1 MQIAIVDDR
10 AEDRAELSACLENY
24 MKKHQLDYTLTEFE
38 DGENFLKAAAQ
49 VNFQLVFMDI
59 YMENMDGIETAR
71 RLRQK
76 NRLCKIVFL
85 TITEDY
91 ARMGYSLSASY
102 YLLKPLSLHQA
113 DFEEAMELCQ
123 LKPPYEVMTLSVMA
137 DRQKLELP
145 TEKILYIDYQNRMTR
160 IHTAE
165 RVIPVSGG
173 FQEVTAAL
181 QKDKRFLP
189 CYRGILINMDYIS
202 QVDSQTFRLI
212 NGEELPIALRN
223 GKQLRETYRQYVFS
237 GMGGYRMR
245 MKQMHRRILEGCLA
259 CLLCFTGSI
268 PAFAAETATPA
279 NADER
284 RENPPGL
291 ESEASETRKSGTPE
305 TPEEVSLVLVTEIQ
319 NEDELLSLPD
329 FTLPLRTTP
338 SDDDLEEIYQL
349 ALRYQTVC
357 ATVTA
362 GEEIRQETFS
372 VAWDFSAIDQTTPG
386 EYTAAGRIELPKGY
400 AFGEAVLQELQIS
413 VRVEEM
419 PPAVITSIE
428 QWYPYTD
435 AFAIQQGSET
445 ETLEN
450 LFAFSPYYLECYAEN
465 GTSYTAVVEWDFS
478 GIDLNTVGLYHAAGR
493 LTAPENTIF
502 ADRVDFPEISIP
514 VSVQAPG
521 SPDINCFLVRR
532 GGLYFPWVTPPG
544 NLDKVSIWLSKN
556 NGSWNRLESGV
567 YVGQEMLS
575 IATRL
580 LMPGSSYRLQ
590 VDYDGGQ
597 TGILSF
603 TYADEIVLEGYHEG
617 DRDGGDAGGN
627 PPDTIIQPPPE
638 DTNNQDDGFADRP
651 STKPPKPPATN
662 GGGTDSDDSE
672 KAPPVSEENDP
683 ADHEP
688 SHKSS
693 EPSWEGKDDS
703 IDIDK
708 DDFPSEQSNGD
719 TEEDADSKNPDFSEF
734 FDETTDRISGTR
746 FLMMLQTWEQ
756 RAVFSKQGITISI
769 PKDALPEGI
778 QNEDQIEV
786 IIQKDTDGGFSFSF
800 SINGTA
806 LSSLPDV
813 SVMLPCPNDPATGTW
828 FLCDESG
835 VEIPMTGYDD
845 AAKAVSF
852 QISHTGAYTIIGKED
867 AVSLAQAADT
877 EHSRSPIL
885 LLIPACLLLLS
896 AGVFFL
902 RRRRK

>member
-1 MQIAIVDDR
+1 
-10 AEDRAELSACLENY
+10 
-24 MKKHQLDYTLTEFE
+24 
-38 DGENFLKAAAQ
+38 
-49 VNFQLVFMDI
+49 
-59 YMENMDGIETAR
+59 
-71 RLRQK
+71 
-76 NRLCKIVFL
+76 
-85 TITEDY
+85 
-91 ARMGYSLSASY
+91 
-102 YLLKPLSLHQA
+102 
-113 DFEEAMELCQ
+113 
-123 LKPPYEVMTLSVMA
+123 
-137 DRQKLELP
+137 
-145 TEKILYIDYQNRMTR
+145 
-160 IHTAE
+160 
-165 RVIPVSGG
+165 
-173 FQEVTAAL
+173 
-181 QKDKRFLP
+181 
-189 CYRGILINMDYIS
+189 
-202 QVDSQTFRLI
+202 
-212 NGEELPIALRN
+212 
-223 GKQLRETYRQYVFS
+223 
-237 GMGGYRMR
+237 
-245 MKQMHRRILEGCLA
+245 MKQIHRRILGGCLA
-259 CLLCFTGSI
+259 CLLCFIGSI

-291 ESEASETRKSGTPE
+291 ESEASETLEIETPE
-305 TPEEVSLVLVTEIQ
+305 APEASEEVSLVLVTEIQ
-319 NEDELLSLPD
+319 KEDELLSLPD
-329 FTLPLRTTP
+329 FTLPLRATP
-338 SDDDLEEIYQL
+338 SDNDLEEIYQL
-349 ALRYQTVC
+349 ALQYQTVC

-386 EYTAAGRIELPKGY
+386 EYAAAGRIELPEGY

-435 AFAIQQGSET
+435 AFAVQQGSET

-493 LTAPENTIF
+493 LTAPENTAF
-502 ADRVDFPEISIP
+502 AEGIAFPEISIP

-521 SPDINCFLVRR
+521 SPDINCFLAAR
-532 GGLYFPWVTPPG
+532 GNLHFPWVTPPG
-544 NLDKVSIWLSKN
+544 ELDKISAWLSEN
-556 NGSWNRLESGV
+556 NGSWNQLENGV

-580 LMPGSSYRLQ
+580 LTPGSSYRLQ

-603 TYADEIVLEGYHEG
+603 TYADEIVLEGYHDG
-617 DRDGGDAGGN
+617 DRDGGDAVGN

-638 DTNNQDDGFADRP
+638 DTALQL
-651 STKPPKPPATN
+651 PPEVQTIVGASELTDPALKL
-662 GGGTDSDDSE
+662 SE
-672 KAPPVSEENDP
+672 NRNDP
-683 ADHEP
+683 VQSAITVP
-688 SHKSS
+688 Q
-693 EPSWEGKDDS
+693 EG
-703 IDIDK
+703 
-708 DDFPSEQSNGD
+708 
-719 TEEDADSKNPDFSEF
+719 ADSKNSAFSEF

-746 FLMMLQTWEQ
+746 FLMMLQTGEQ

-806 LSSLPDV
+806 LNSLPDV
-813 SVMLPCPNDPATGTW
+813 SVMLPYPNDPAAGTL
-828 FLCDESG
+828 FLCDESS
-835 VEIPMTGYDD
+835 VEVPMTGYDD
-845 AAKAVSF
+845 TAKAASF
-852 QISHTGAYTIIGKED
+852 QISHTGTYTIVGKED
-867 AVSLAQAADT
+867 TASLAQAADT
-877 EHSRSPIL
+877 EHSWSPIFF
-885 LLIPACLLLLS
+885 LIPACLLFLS

>member
-1 MQIAIVDDR
+1 
-10 AEDRAELSACLENY
+10 
-24 MKKHQLDYTLTEFE
+24 
-38 DGENFLKAAAQ
+38 
-49 VNFQLVFMDI
+49 
-59 YMENMDGIETAR
+59 
-71 RLRQK
+71 
-76 NRLCKIVFL
+76 
-85 TITEDY
+85 
-91 ARMGYSLSASY
+91 
-102 YLLKPLSLHQA
+102 
-113 DFEEAMELCQ
+113 
-123 LKPPYEVMTLSVMA
+123 
-137 DRQKLELP
+137 
-145 TEKILYIDYQNRMTR
+145 
-160 IHTAE
+160 
-165 RVIPVSGG
+165 
-173 FQEVTAAL
+173 
-181 QKDKRFLP
+181 
-189 CYRGILINMDYIS
+189 
-202 QVDSQTFRLI
+202 
-212 NGEELPIALRN
+212 
-223 GKQLRETYRQYVFS
+223 
-237 GMGGYRMR
+237 MR
-245 MKQMHRRILEGCLA
+245 MKQIHRRILGGCLA
-259 CLLCFTGSI
+259 CLLCFTSSI
-268 PAFAAETATPA
+268 PTFAAETATPA

-291 ESEASETRKSGTPE
+291 ESKAPE
-305 TPEEVSLVLVTEIQ
+305 TPEASEEVSLVLVTEIQ

-349 ALRYQTVC
+349 ALQYQTVC
-357 ATVTA
+357 ATVTV
-362 GEEIRQETFS
+362 GEEIRQETFP
-372 VAWDFSAIDQTTPG
+372 VVWDFSSIDQATPG
-386 EYTAAGRIELPKGY
+386 EYTAAGRIELPDGY

-435 AFAIQQGSET
+435 AFAVQQGSET

-493 LTAPENTIF
+493 LTAPENTAF
-502 ADRVDFPEISIP
+502 AEGIAFPEISIP

-521 SPDINCFLVRR
+521 SPDINCFLSAR
-532 GGLYFPWVTPPG
+532 GNLHFPWVTPPG
-544 NLDKVSIWLSKN
+544 GLDEISVWLSEN

-603 TYADEIVLEGYHEG
+603 TYADEIVLEGYHDG

-638 DTNNQDDGFADRP
+638 DTDDQDDGFADRP
-651 STKPPKPPATN
+651 STKPPKPPVTN
-662 GGGTDSDDSE
+662 DGGMDS
-672 KAPPVSEENDP
+672 
-683 ADHEP
+683 
-688 SHKSS
+688 
-693 EPSWEGKDDS
+693 DDS

-708 DDFPSEQSNGD
+708 DDFPSEQANGD
-719 TEEDADSKNPDFSEF
+719 AKEDTALQQPTEVQTIAGASELTVPDPAWKLSENRKEPVQSAMTVPQEVADSQNSAFSEF

-746 FLMMLQTWEQ
+746 FLMMLQTEAQ

-778 QNEDQIEV
+778 QNEAQIEV

-813 SVMLPCPNDPATGTW
+813 SVMLPYPNDPAAGTL

-835 VEIPMTGYDD
+835 VEVPMTGYDD
-845 AAKAVSF
+845 TAKAASF
-852 QISHTGAYTIIGKED
+852 QISHTGTYTIVGKED
-867 AVSLAQAADT
+867 TASLAHAADT
-877 EHSRSPIL
+877 EHSWLPIFFF
-885 LLIPACLLLLS
+885 IPVCLVLLS
-896 AGVFFL
+896 AGEFFL

>member
-1 MQIAIVDDR
+1 
-10 AEDRAELSACLENY
+10 
-24 MKKHQLDYTLTEFE
+24 
-38 DGENFLKAAAQ
+38 
-49 VNFQLVFMDI
+49 
-59 YMENMDGIETAR
+59 
-71 RLRQK
+71 
-76 NRLCKIVFL
+76 
-85 TITEDY
+85 
-91 ARMGYSLSASY
+91 
-102 YLLKPLSLHQA
+102 
-113 DFEEAMELCQ
+113 
-123 LKPPYEVMTLSVMA
+123 
-137 DRQKLELP
+137 
-145 TEKILYIDYQNRMTR
+145 
-160 IHTAE
+160 
-165 RVIPVSGG
+165 
-173 FQEVTAAL
+173 
-181 QKDKRFLP
+181 
-189 CYRGILINMDYIS
+189 
-202 QVDSQTFRLI
+202 
-212 NGEELPIALRN
+212 
-223 GKQLRETYRQYVFS
+223 
-237 GMGGYRMR
+237 MR
-245 MKQMHRRILEGCLA
+245 MKEIHRRILGGCLA

-279 NADER
+279 NADEIT
-284 RENPPGL
+284 EILPDL
-291 ESEASETRKSGTPE
+291 ESEAPGTLDNGTPE
-305 TPEEVSLVLVTEIQ
+305 TPEAPEEVSLILVTEIQ
-319 NEDELLSLPD
+319 NEGELLSLPD

-349 ALRYQTVC
+349 ALQYQTVC

-386 EYTAAGRIELPKGY
+386 EYTAAGRIELPEGY
-400 AFGEAVLQELQIS
+400 AFGEAVLRELQIS

-435 AFAIQQGSET
+435 AFAVQQGSGT
-445 ETLEN
+445 EALEA
-450 LFAFSPYYLECYAEN
+450 LFAASPYYLECYAEN

-478 GIDLNTVGLYHAAGR
+478 GIDLNTVGLYHATGR

-532 GGLYFPWVTPPG
+532 GSLYFPWVAPSG
-544 NLDKVSIWLSKN
+544 ELDEISVWLSEN

-580 LMPGSSYRLQ
+580 LTPGSSYRLQ

-617 DRDGGDAGGN
+617 DRDGGDAGEN

-638 DTNNQDDGFADRP
+638 DTDDQDDGFTDRP
-651 STKPPKPPATN
+651 STKPPKPPVTN
-662 GGGTDSDDSE
+662 DGGMDSDDSE
-672 KAPPVSEENDP
+672 DALEPDAGSDEPTIPEIETPVVSDQPEENTALQQP
-683 ADHEP
+683 PE
-688 SHKSS
+688 S
-693 EPSWEGKDDS
+693 
-703 IDIDK
+703 
-708 DDFPSEQSNGD
+708 
-719 TEEDADSKNPDFSEF
+719 ADSKKPVFSEF

-746 FLMMLQTWEQ
+746 FLMMLQTGEQ

-806 LSSLPDV
+806 LNSLPDV
-813 SVMLPCPNDPATGTW
+813 SVMLPYPNDPAADTL
-828 FLCDESG
+828 FLGDESG

-845 AAKAVSF
+845 AAKAASF
-852 QISHTGAYTIIGKED
+852 QISHTGTYTLAVKED
-867 AVSLAQAADT
+867 AVSLAHAADT

-896 AGVFFL
+896 AGEFFL

>member
-1 MQIAIVDDR
+1 
-10 AEDRAELSACLENY
+10 
-24 MKKHQLDYTLTEFE
+24 
-38 DGENFLKAAAQ
+38 
-49 VNFQLVFMDI
+49 
-59 YMENMDGIETAR
+59 
-71 RLRQK
+71 
-76 NRLCKIVFL
+76 
-85 TITEDY
+85 
-91 ARMGYSLSASY
+91 
-102 YLLKPLSLHQA
+102 
-113 DFEEAMELCQ
+113 
-123 LKPPYEVMTLSVMA
+123 
-137 DRQKLELP
+137 
-145 TEKILYIDYQNRMTR
+145 
-160 IHTAE
+160 
-165 RVIPVSGG
+165 
-173 FQEVTAAL
+173 
-181 QKDKRFLP
+181 
-189 CYRGILINMDYIS
+189 
-202 QVDSQTFRLI
+202 
-212 NGEELPIALRN
+212 
-223 GKQLRETYRQYVFS
+223 
-237 GMGGYRMR
+237 MR
-245 MKQMHRRILEGCLA
+245 MKQMHRRILGGCLA

-268 PAFAAETATPA
+268 PAFAAGTATTA

-291 ESEASETRKSGTPE
+291 ESEASETLESGTPE
-305 TPEEVSLVLVTEIQ
+305 TPEASKEVSLVLVTEIQ
-319 NEDELLSLPD
+319 KEDELLSLPD
-329 FTLPLRTTP
+329 FTLPLRATP
-338 SDDDLEEIYQL
+338 SDDDL
-349 ALRYQTVC
+349 
-357 ATVTA
+357 
-362 GEEIRQETFS
+362 
-372 VAWDFSAIDQTTPG
+372 
-386 EYTAAGRIELPKGY
+386 
-400 AFGEAVLQELQIS
+400 
-413 VRVEEM
+413 EEM

-435 AFAIQQGSET
+435 AFAVQQGSGT
-445 ETLEN
+445 EALEN

-478 GIDLNTVGLYHAAGR
+478 GIDLNTVGLYHAIGK
-493 LTAPENTIF
+493 LTAPANTAF
-502 ADRVDFPEISIP
+502 AEGIAFPEISIP

-521 SPDINCFLVRR
+521 RPDINCFLAAR
-532 GGLYFPWVTPPG
+532 GNLHFPWVTPPG
-544 NLDKVSIWLSKN
+544 ELDEISVWLSEN

-580 LMPGSSYRLQ
+580 LAPGSSYRLQ

-638 DTNNQDDGFADRP
+638 DTDDQDDGFADRP

-662 GGGTDSDDSE
+662 GGRVDSNDSE
-672 KAPPVSEENDP
+672 KTPPVSEENDP

-693 EPSWEGKDDS
+693 EPSLEGKDDS

-708 DDFPSEQSNGD
+708 DDFPSEQANGD
-719 TEEDADSKNPDFSEF
+719 TEEDTALQQPPEVQTIVGALELAVPDPAWKLSENRKDSVQSAMTVPQEVADSQNSAFSEF

-746 FLMMLQTWEQ
+746 FLMMLQTGEQ

-786 IIQKDTDGGFSFSF
+786 IIQKDTDGGFSFLF
-800 SINGTA
+800 SINGTV
-806 LSSLPDV
+806 LNSLPDV
-813 SVMLPCPNDPATGTW
+813 SVMLPCPNDPAAGTW

-852 QISHTGAYTIIGKED
+852 QISHTGAYTIVGKED
-867 AVSLAQAADT
+867 TASLAQAADT
-877 EHSRSPIL
+877 EHNWSPIFF
-885 LLIPACLLLLS
+885 LIPACLLLLS

>member
-1 MQIAIVDDR
+1 
-10 AEDRAELSACLENY
+10 
-24 MKKHQLDYTLTEFE
+24 
-38 DGENFLKAAAQ
+38 
-49 VNFQLVFMDI
+49 
-59 YMENMDGIETAR
+59 
-71 RLRQK
+71 
-76 NRLCKIVFL
+76 
-85 TITEDY
+85 
-91 ARMGYSLSASY
+91 
-102 YLLKPLSLHQA
+102 
-113 DFEEAMELCQ
+113 
-123 LKPPYEVMTLSVMA
+123 
-137 DRQKLELP
+137 
-145 TEKILYIDYQNRMTR
+145 
-160 IHTAE
+160 
-165 RVIPVSGG
+165 
-173 FQEVTAAL
+173 
-181 QKDKRFLP
+181 
-189 CYRGILINMDYIS
+189 
-202 QVDSQTFRLI
+202 
-212 NGEELPIALRN
+212 
-223 GKQLRETYRQYVFS
+223 
-237 GMGGYRMR
+237 MR

-268 PAFAAETATPA
+268 PAFADGTATPA

-284 RENPPGL
+284 RENPPDL
-291 ESEASETRKSGTPE
+291 ESEAPGTLESKTPE
-305 TPEEVSLVLVTEIQ
+305 ASEEVSLVLVTEIQ

-386 EYTAAGRIELPKGY
+386 EYTAAGRIELPEGY

-413 VRVEEM
+413 VRVKEM

-435 AFAIQQGSET
+435 AFAVQEGSET

-521 SPDINCFLVRR
+521 RPDINCFLSAR
-532 GGLYFPWVTPPG
+532 GNLHFPWVTPPG
-544 NLDKVSIWLSKN
+544 GLDEISVWLSEN

-638 DTNNQDDGFADRP
+638 DTDDQDDGFADRP

-662 GGGTDSDDSE
+662 GGRVDSNDSE
-672 KAPPVSEENDP
+672 KTPPVSEENDP

-693 EPSWEGKDDS
+693 EPSLEGKDDS

-708 DDFPSEQSNGD
+708 DDFPSEQANGD
-719 TEEDADSKNPDFSEF
+719 TAEDADSKSPDFSEF
-734 FDETTDRISGTR
+734 SDETTDRISGTR
-746 FLMMLQTWEQ
+746 FLMMLQTGEQ

-786 IIQKDTDGGFSFSF
+786 IIQTDTDGGFSFSF

-813 SVMLPCPNDPATGTW
+813 SVMLPCPNDPAAGTL

-852 QISHTGAYTIIGKED
+852 QISHTGAYTIVGKED
-867 AVSLAQAADT
+867 AVFLAQAADT

>member
-1 MQIAIVDDR
+1 
-10 AEDRAELSACLENY
+10 
-24 MKKHQLDYTLTEFE
+24 
-38 DGENFLKAAAQ
+38 
-49 VNFQLVFMDI
+49 
-59 YMENMDGIETAR
+59 
-71 RLRQK
+71 
-76 NRLCKIVFL
+76 
-85 TITEDY
+85 
-91 ARMGYSLSASY
+91 
-102 YLLKPLSLHQA
+102 
-113 DFEEAMELCQ
+113 
-123 LKPPYEVMTLSVMA
+123 
-137 DRQKLELP
+137 
-145 TEKILYIDYQNRMTR
+145 
-160 IHTAE
+160 
-165 RVIPVSGG
+165 
-173 FQEVTAAL
+173 
-181 QKDKRFLP
+181 
-189 CYRGILINMDYIS
+189 
-202 QVDSQTFRLI
+202 
-212 NGEELPIALRN
+212 
-223 GKQLRETYRQYVFS
+223 
-237 GMGGYRMR
+237 MR
-245 MKQMHRRILEGCLA
+245 MKQIHRRILGGCLA
-259 CLLCFTGSI
+259 CFLCFTGSI

-279 NADER
+279 NADEIT
-284 RENPPGL
+284 EILPDL
-291 ESEASETRKSGTPE
+291 ESEASETLDNGTPGTPE
-305 TPEEVSLVLVTEIQ
+305 APEEVSLILVTKIQ
-319 NEDELLSLPD
+319 NEGELLSLPD

-338 SDDDLEEIYQL
+338 SDDDLEEVYQL
-349 ALRYQTVC
+349 ALQYQTVC

-386 EYTAAGRIELPKGY
+386 EYTAAGRIELPEGY
-400 AFGEAVLQELQIS
+400 AFGEAVLRELQIS

-435 AFAIQQGSET
+435 AFAVQQGSGT
-445 ETLEN
+445 EALEA
-450 LFAFSPYYLECYAEN
+450 LFAASPYYLECYAEN

-478 GIDLNTVGLYHAAGR
+478 GIDLNTVGLYHATGR

-532 GGLYFPWVTPPG
+532 GSLYFPWVAPSG
-544 NLDKVSIWLSKN
+544 ELDEISVWLSEN

-580 LMPGSSYRLQ
+580 LTPGSSYRLQ

-617 DRDGGDAGGN
+617 DRDGGDAGEN

-638 DTNNQDDGFADRP
+638 DTDDQDDSFADRP
-651 STKPPKPPATN
+651 STKPPKPPVTN
-662 GGGTDSDDSE
+662 DGGMDSDDSE
-672 KAPPVSEENDP
+672 KAPSVSGENDP
-683 ADHEP
+683 TD
-688 SHKSS
+688 HKSS
-693 EPSWEGKDDS
+693 EPSWDRKDDS
-703 IDIDK
+703 INK
-708 DDFPSEQSNGD
+708 EEFPSQQAND
-719 TEEDADSKNPDFSEF
+719 DAEDALEPDAGSDEPAIPEIETPVVSDQPEENTALQQPPESADFKKPVFSEF

-746 FLMMLQTWEQ
+746 FLMMLQTGEQ

-806 LSSLPDV
+806 LNSLPDV
-813 SVMLPCPNDPATGTW
+813 SVMLPYPNDPAADTL
-828 FLCDESG
+828 FLGDESG

-845 AAKAVSF
+845 AAKAASF
-852 QISHTGAYTIIGKED
+852 QISHTGTYTLAVKED
-867 AVSLAQAADT
+867 AVSLAHAADT

-896 AGVFFL
+896 AGEFFL

>member
-1 MQIAIVDDR
+1 
-10 AEDRAELSACLENY
+10 
-24 MKKHQLDYTLTEFE
+24 
-38 DGENFLKAAAQ
+38 
-49 VNFQLVFMDI
+49 
-59 YMENMDGIETAR
+59 
-71 RLRQK
+71 
-76 NRLCKIVFL
+76 
-85 TITEDY
+85 
-91 ARMGYSLSASY
+91 
-102 YLLKPLSLHQA
+102 
-113 DFEEAMELCQ
+113 
-123 LKPPYEVMTLSVMA
+123 
-137 DRQKLELP
+137 
-145 TEKILYIDYQNRMTR
+145 
-160 IHTAE
+160 
-165 RVIPVSGG
+165 
-173 FQEVTAAL
+173 
-181 QKDKRFLP
+181 
-189 CYRGILINMDYIS
+189 
-202 QVDSQTFRLI
+202 
-212 NGEELPIALRN
+212 
-223 GKQLRETYRQYVFS
+223 
-237 GMGGYRMR
+237 MR
-245 MKQMHRRILEGCLA
+245 MKQIHRRILGGCLA
-259 CLLCFTGSI
+259 CFLCFTGSI

-284 RENPPGL
+284 TEILPDL
-291 ESEASETRKSGTPE
+291 ESEASETLDSGTPETPE

-349 ALRYQTVC
+349 ALQYQTVC

-362 GEEIRQETFS
+362 GEEIRQETFPVS
-372 VAWDFSAIDQTTPG
+372 WDFSAIDQTTPG
-386 EYTAAGRIELPKGY
+386 EYTAAGRIELPEGY

-413 VRVEEM
+413 VRVKEM

-428 QWYPYTD
+428 KWYPYTD
-435 AFAIQQGSET
+435 AFAVQQGSET
-445 ETLEN
+445 EALEA
-450 LFAFSPYYLECYAEN
+450 LFAASPYYLECYAEN

-493 LTAPENTIF
+493 LTAPENTVF
-502 ADRVDFPEISIP
+502 ADRVDFPEITIP
-514 VSVQAPG
+514 VSVQAPDR
-521 SPDINCFLVRR
+521 PDINCFLAAR
-532 GGLYFPWVTPPG
+532 GNLHFPWVTPPG
-544 NLDKVSIWLSKN
+544 KLDEISVWLSEN

-580 LMPGSSYRLQ
+580 LTPGSSYRLQ

-603 TYADEIVLEGYHEG
+603 TYADEIVLEGYHDG

-638 DTNNQDDGFADRP
+638 HTDDQDDGFTDSPPTQP
-651 STKPPKPPATN
+651 SRPPATN
-662 GGGTDSDDSE
+662 DGGMDSDDSE
-672 KAPPVSEENDP
+672 DALEPDAGSDEPAIPEIEAPVVSGQP
-683 ADHEP
+683 
-688 SHKSS
+688 
-693 EPSWEGKDDS
+693 
-703 IDIDK
+703 
-708 DDFPSEQSNGD
+708 
-719 TEEDADSKNPDFSEF
+719 EEDTALQQPPEVRAIAGAPELTAPNPARKLSENRKEPVQSAMTVPQEAADSQNSAFSEF

-746 FLMMLQTWEQ
+746 FLMMLQTGEQ

-800 SINGTA
+800 SINGTV
-806 LSSLPDV
+806 LNSLPDV
-813 SVMLPCPNDPATGTW
+813 SVMLPYPNDPAAGTL

-835 VEIPMTGYDD
+835 VEVPMTGYDD
-845 AAKAVSF
+845 TAKAASF
-852 QISHTGAYTIIGKED
+852 QISHTGTYTIVGKED

>member
-1 MQIAIVDDR
+1 
-10 AEDRAELSACLENY
+10 
-24 MKKHQLDYTLTEFE
+24 
-38 DGENFLKAAAQ
+38 
-49 VNFQLVFMDI
+49 
-59 YMENMDGIETAR
+59 
-71 RLRQK
+71 
-76 NRLCKIVFL
+76 
-85 TITEDY
+85 
-91 ARMGYSLSASY
+91 
-102 YLLKPLSLHQA
+102 
-113 DFEEAMELCQ
+113 
-123 LKPPYEVMTLSVMA
+123 
-137 DRQKLELP
+137 
-145 TEKILYIDYQNRMTR
+145 
-160 IHTAE
+160 
-165 RVIPVSGG
+165 
-173 FQEVTAAL
+173 
-181 QKDKRFLP
+181 
-189 CYRGILINMDYIS
+189 
-202 QVDSQTFRLI
+202 
-212 NGEELPIALRN
+212 
-223 GKQLRETYRQYVFS
+223 
-237 GMGGYRMR
+237 MR
-245 MKQMHRRILEGCLA
+245 MKEIHRRILGGCLA

-279 NADER
+279 NADEIT
-284 RENPPGL
+284 EILPDL
-291 ESEASETRKSGTPE
+291 ESEAPGTLDNGTPE
-305 TPEEVSLVLVTEIQ
+305 TPEAPEEVSLILVTEIQ
-319 NEDELLSLPD
+319 NEGELLSLPD

-338 SDDDLEEIYQL
+338 SDDDLEEVYQL
-349 ALRYQTVC
+349 ALQYQTVC

-386 EYTAAGRIELPKGY
+386 EYTAAGRIELPEGY
-400 AFGEAVLQELQIS
+400 AFGEAVLRELQIS

-435 AFAIQQGSET
+435 AFAVQQGSGT
-445 ETLEN
+445 EALEA
-450 LFAFSPYYLECYAEN
+450 LFAASPYYLECYAEN

-478 GIDLNTVGLYHAAGR
+478 GIDLNTVGLYHATGR

-502 ADRVDFPEISIP
+502 ADRVDFPEITIP
-514 VSVQAPG
+514 VSVQAPDR
-521 SPDINCFLVRR
+521 PDINCFLAAR
-532 GGLYFPWVTPPG
+532 GNLHFPWVAPSG
-544 NLDKVSIWLSKN
+544 ELDEISVWLSEN

-580 LMPGSSYRLQ
+580 LTPGSSYRLQ

-617 DRDGGDAGGN
+617 DRDGGDAGEN

-638 DTNNQDDGFADRP
+638 DTDDQDDGFTDRP
-651 STKPPKPPATN
+651 STKPPKPPVTN
-662 GGGTDSDDSE
+662 DGGMDSDDSE
-672 KAPPVSEENDP
+672 DALEPDAGSDEPTIPEIETPVVSDQPEENTALQQP
-683 ADHEP
+683 PE
-688 SHKSS
+688 S
-693 EPSWEGKDDS
+693 
-703 IDIDK
+703 
-708 DDFPSEQSNGD
+708 
-719 TEEDADSKNPDFSEF
+719 ADSKKPVFSEF

-746 FLMMLQTWEQ
+746 FLMMLQTGEQ

-806 LSSLPDV
+806 LNSLPDV
-813 SVMLPCPNDPATGTW
+813 SVMLPYPNDPAADTL
-828 FLCDESG
+828 FLGDESG

-845 AAKAVSF
+845 AAKAASF
-852 QISHTGAYTIIGKED
+852 QISHTGTYTLAVKED
-867 AVSLAQAADT
+867 AVSLAHAADT

-896 AGVFFL
+896 AGEFFL

>member
-1 MQIAIVDDR
+1 
-10 AEDRAELSACLENY
+10 
-24 MKKHQLDYTLTEFE
+24 
-38 DGENFLKAAAQ
+38 
-49 VNFQLVFMDI
+49 
-59 YMENMDGIETAR
+59 
-71 RLRQK
+71 
-76 NRLCKIVFL
+76 
-85 TITEDY
+85 
-91 ARMGYSLSASY
+91 
-102 YLLKPLSLHQA
+102 
-113 DFEEAMELCQ
+113 
-123 LKPPYEVMTLSVMA
+123 
-137 DRQKLELP
+137 
-145 TEKILYIDYQNRMTR
+145 
-160 IHTAE
+160 
-165 RVIPVSGG
+165 
-173 FQEVTAAL
+173 
-181 QKDKRFLP
+181 
-189 CYRGILINMDYIS
+189 
-202 QVDSQTFRLI
+202 
-212 NGEELPIALRN
+212 
-223 GKQLRETYRQYVFS
+223 
-237 GMGGYRMR
+237 MR
-245 MKQMHRRILEGCLA
+245 MKEIHRRILGGCLA

-279 NADER
+279 NADEIT
-284 RENPPGL
+284 EILPDL
-291 ESEASETRKSGTPE
+291 ESEAPGTLDNGTPE
-305 TPEEVSLVLVTEIQ
+305 TPEAPEEVSLILVTEIQ
-319 NEDELLSLPD
+319 NEGELLSLPD

-338 SDDDLEEIYQL
+338 SDDDLEEVYQL
-349 ALRYQTVC
+349 ALQYQTVC

-386 EYTAAGRIELPKGY
+386 EYTAAGRIELPEGY
-400 AFGEAVLQELQIS
+400 AFGEAVLRELQIS

-435 AFAIQQGSET
+435 AFAVQQGSET

-478 GIDLNTVGLYHAAGR
+478 GIDLNTVGLYHATGR

-532 GGLYFPWVTPPG
+532 GSLYFPWVAPSG
-544 NLDKVSIWLSKN
+544 ELDEISVWLSEN

-580 LMPGSSYRLQ
+580 LTPGSSYRLQ

-617 DRDGGDAGGN
+617 DRDGGDAGEN

-638 DTNNQDDGFADRP
+638 DTDDQDDGFTDRP
-651 STKPPKPPATN
+651 STKPPKPPVTN
-662 GGGTDSDDSE
+662 DGGMDSDDSE
-672 KAPPVSEENDP
+672 DALEPDAGSDEPTIPEIETPVVSDQPEENTALQQP
-683 ADHEP
+683 PE
-688 SHKSS
+688 S
-693 EPSWEGKDDS
+693 
-703 IDIDK
+703 
-708 DDFPSEQSNGD
+708 
-719 TEEDADSKNPDFSEF
+719 ADSKKPVFSEF

-746 FLMMLQTWEQ
+746 FLMMLQTGEQ

-806 LSSLPDV
+806 LNSLPDV
-813 SVMLPCPNDPATGTW
+813 SVMLPYPNDPAADTL
-828 FLCDESG
+828 FLGDESG

-845 AAKAVSF
+845 AAKAASF
-852 QISHTGAYTIIGKED
+852 QISHTGTYTLAVKED
-867 AVSLAQAADT
+867 AVSLAHAADT

-896 AGVFFL
+896 AGEFFL

>member
-1 MQIAIVDDR
+1 
-10 AEDRAELSACLENY
+10 
-24 MKKHQLDYTLTEFE
+24 
-38 DGENFLKAAAQ
+38 
-49 VNFQLVFMDI
+49 
-59 YMENMDGIETAR
+59 
-71 RLRQK
+71 
-76 NRLCKIVFL
+76 
-85 TITEDY
+85 
-91 ARMGYSLSASY
+91 
-102 YLLKPLSLHQA
+102 
-113 DFEEAMELCQ
+113 
-123 LKPPYEVMTLSVMA
+123 
-137 DRQKLELP
+137 
-145 TEKILYIDYQNRMTR
+145 
-160 IHTAE
+160 
-165 RVIPVSGG
+165 
-173 FQEVTAAL
+173 
-181 QKDKRFLP
+181 
-189 CYRGILINMDYIS
+189 
-202 QVDSQTFRLI
+202 
-212 NGEELPIALRN
+212 
-223 GKQLRETYRQYVFS
+223 
-237 GMGGYRMR
+237 MR
-245 MKQMHRRILEGCLA
+245 MKQIHRRILGGCLA
-259 CLLCFTGSI
+259 CFLCFTGSI

-279 NADER
+279 NADEIT
-284 RENPPGL
+284 EILPDL
-291 ESEASETRKSGTPE
+291 ESEASETLDNGTPE
-305 TPEEVSLVLVTEIQ
+305 TPEAPEEVSLILVTEIQ
-319 NEDELLSLPD
+319 NEGELRSLPD

-349 ALRYQTVC
+349 ALQYQTVC

-386 EYTAAGRIELPKGY
+386 EYTAAGRIELPEGY
-400 AFGEAVLQELQIS
+400 AFGEAVLRELQIS

-435 AFAIQQGSET
+435 AFAVQQGSGT
-445 ETLEN
+445 EALEA
-450 LFAFSPYYLECYAEN
+450 LFAASPYYLECYAEN

-478 GIDLNTVGLYHAAGR
+478 GIDLNTVGLYHATGR

-502 ADRVDFPEISIP
+502 ADRVDFPEITIP

-532 GGLYFPWVTPPG
+532 GSLYFPWVAPSG
-544 NLDKVSIWLSKN
+544 ELDEISVWLSEN

-580 LMPGSSYRLQ
+580 LTPGSSYLLQ

-617 DRDGGDAGGN
+617 DRDGGDAGEN

-638 DTNNQDDGFADRP
+638 DTALQQ
-651 STKPPKPPATN
+651 PPE
-662 GGGTDSDDSE
+662 S
-672 KAPPVSEENDP
+672 
-683 ADHEP
+683 
-688 SHKSS
+688 
-693 EPSWEGKDDS
+693 
-703 IDIDK
+703 
-708 DDFPSEQSNGD
+708 
-719 TEEDADSKNPDFSEF
+719 ADSKKPVFSEF

-746 FLMMLQTWEQ
+746 FLMMLQTGEQ

-806 LSSLPDV
+806 LNSLPDV
-813 SVMLPCPNDPATGTW
+813 SVMLPYPNDPAAGTL

-845 AAKAVSF
+845 TAKAASF
-852 QISHTGAYTIIGKED
+852 QISHTGTYTIVGKED
-867 AVSLAQAADT
+867 TASLTHAADT
-877 EHSRSPIL
+877 EHSWSPIFF
-885 LLIPACLLLLS
+885 LIPACLLLLS

>member
-1 MQIAIVDDR
+1 M
-10 AEDRAELSACLENY
+10 
-24 MKKHQLDYTLTEFE
+24 
-38 DGENFLKAAAQ
+38 
-49 VNFQLVFMDI
+49 
-59 YMENMDGIETAR
+59 
-71 RLRQK
+71 
-76 NRLCKIVFL
+76 
-85 TITEDY
+85 
-91 ARMGYSLSASY
+91 
-102 YLLKPLSLHQA
+102 
-113 DFEEAMELCQ
+113 
-123 LKPPYEVMTLSVMA
+123 
-137 DRQKLELP
+137 
-145 TEKILYIDYQNRMTR
+145 R
-160 IHTAE
+160 IKE
-165 RVIPVSGG
+165 I
-173 FQEVTAAL
+173 
-181 QKDKRFLP
+181 
-189 CYRGILINMDYIS
+189 
-202 QVDSQTFRLI
+202 
-212 NGEELPIALRN
+212 
-223 GKQLRETYRQYVFS
+223 
-237 GMGGYRMR
+237 
-245 MKQMHRRILEGCLA
+245 HRRILGGCLA

-291 ESEASETRKSGTPE
+291 ESKAPGTLEIGTPE
-305 TPEEVSLVLVTEIQ
+305 TPEASEEVSLVLVTEIQ

-349 ALRYQTVC
+349 ALQYQTVC

-386 EYTAAGRIELPKGY
+386 EYAAAGRIELPDGY
-400 AFGEAVLQELQIS
+400 AFDEAVLQELQIS

-419 PPAVITSIE
+419 THAVITSIE
-428 QWYPYTD
+428 QWYPYTN
-435 AFAIQQGSET
+435 AFALPQGSEI
-445 ETLEN
+445 EALEE
-450 LFAFSPYYLECYAEN
+450 LFAASPYYLECYAEN

-478 GIDLNTVGLYHAAGR
+478 DIDLNTIGLYHAMGK
-493 LTAPENTIF
+493 LTAPENTVL
-502 ADRVDFPEISIP
+502 ADRVDFPEITIP
-514 VSVQAPG
+514 VSVQTPDR
-521 SPDINCFLVRR
+521 PDINCFLAAR
-532 GGLYFPWVTPPG
+532 GNLHFPWVTPPG
-544 NLDKVSIWLSKN
+544 EMDEISVWLSEN

-580 LMPGSSYRLQ
+580 LAPGSSYRLQ

-627 PPDTIIQPPPE
+627 PPDTIIQTPPE
-638 DTNNQDDGFADRP
+638 DTDDQDDGFADRP

-662 GGGTDSDDSE
+662 GGGMDS
-672 KAPPVSEENDP
+672 
-683 ADHEP
+683 
-688 SHKSS
+688 
-693 EPSWEGKDDS
+693 DDS

-708 DDFPSEQSNGD
+708 DDFPSEQANGD
-719 TEEDADSKNPDFSEF
+719 AKEDTALQQPTEVQTIAGASELTVPDPAWKLSENRKEPVQSAMTVPQEVADSQNSAFSEF

-746 FLMMLQTWEQ
+746 FLMMLQTGEQ

-800 SINGTA
+800 SINGTV
-806 LSSLPDV
+806 LNSLPDV
-813 SVMLPCPNDPATGTW
+813 SVMLPCPNDPAAGTL

-835 VEIPMTGYDD
+835 VEVPMTGYDD
-845 AAKAVSF
+845 TAKAASF
-852 QISHTGAYTIIGKED
+852 QISHTGTYTIVGKED
-867 AVSLAQAADT
+867 TASLAQAADT
-877 EHSRSPIL
+877 EHSWSPIFF
-885 LLIPACLLLLS
+885 LIPACLLLLS

>member
-1 MQIAIVDDR
+1 M
-10 AEDRAELSACLENY
+10 
-24 MKKHQLDYTLTEFE
+24 
-38 DGENFLKAAAQ
+38 
-49 VNFQLVFMDI
+49 
-59 YMENMDGIETAR
+59 
-71 RLRQK
+71 
-76 NRLCKIVFL
+76 
-85 TITEDY
+85 
-91 ARMGYSLSASY
+91 
-102 YLLKPLSLHQA
+102 
-113 DFEEAMELCQ
+113 
-123 LKPPYEVMTLSVMA
+123 
-137 DRQKLELP
+137 
-145 TEKILYIDYQNRMTR
+145 R
-160 IHTAE
+160 IKE
-165 RVIPVSGG
+165 I
-173 FQEVTAAL
+173 
-181 QKDKRFLP
+181 
-189 CYRGILINMDYIS
+189 
-202 QVDSQTFRLI
+202 
-212 NGEELPIALRN
+212 
-223 GKQLRETYRQYVFS
+223 
-237 GMGGYRMR
+237 
-245 MKQMHRRILEGCLA
+245 HRRILGGCLA
-259 CLLCFTGSI
+259 CFLCFTGSI

-284 RENPPGL
+284 TEILPDL
-291 ESEASETRKSGTPE
+291 ESEAPGALDSGTLE
-305 TPEEVSLVLVTEIQ
+305 APEEVSLVLVTEIQ
-319 NEDELLSLPD
+319 KEDELLSLPD

-386 EYTAAGRIELPKGY
+386 EYTATGRIELPEGY

-419 PPAVITSIE
+419 PPAVITSIK

-435 AFAIQQGSET
+435 AFAVQQGSPT

-450 LFAFSPYYLECYAEN
+450 LFVFSPYYLECYAEN

-532 GGLYFPWVTPPG
+532 GSLYFPWVTPPG
-544 NLDKVSIWLSKN
+544 GLDEISVWLSEN

-638 DTNNQDDGFADRP
+638 DTDDQDHGFADRP
-651 STKPPKPPATN
+651 STKPSKPPATN
-662 GGGTDSDDSE
+662 DGGTDSDEPTIPEIEAPVRSGQPEEDTTLTQPPEVQTIVGASE
-672 KAPPVSEENDP
+672 LTDP
-683 ADHEP
+683 AW
-688 SHKSS
+688 KLS
-693 EPSWEGKDDS
+693 ENRKDS
-703 IDIDK
+703 V
-708 DDFPSEQSNGD
+708 QSAMPVPQ
-719 TEEDADSKNPDFSEF
+719 EAADSQNSAFSEF

-746 FLMMLQTWEQ
+746 FLMMLQTGAQ

-800 SINGTA
+800 SINGTV
-806 LSSLPDV
+806 LNSLPDV
-813 SVMLPCPNDPATGTW
+813 SVMLPYPNDPAAGTL

-835 VEIPMTGYDD
+835 VEVPMTDYDD
-845 AAKAVSF
+845 TAKAASF
-852 QISHTGAYTIIGKED
+852 QISHTGTYTIVGKED
-867 AVSLAQAADT
+867 TASLAHAADT
-877 EHSRSPIL
+877 EHSWSPIFF
-885 LLIPACLLLLS
+885 LIPACLLLLS

>member
-1 MQIAIVDDR
+1 
-10 AEDRAELSACLENY
+10 
-24 MKKHQLDYTLTEFE
+24 
-38 DGENFLKAAAQ
+38 
-49 VNFQLVFMDI
+49 
-59 YMENMDGIETAR
+59 
-71 RLRQK
+71 
-76 NRLCKIVFL
+76 
-85 TITEDY
+85 
-91 ARMGYSLSASY
+91 
-102 YLLKPLSLHQA
+102 
-113 DFEEAMELCQ
+113 
-123 LKPPYEVMTLSVMA
+123 
-137 DRQKLELP
+137 
-145 TEKILYIDYQNRMTR
+145 
-160 IHTAE
+160 
-165 RVIPVSGG
+165 
-173 FQEVTAAL
+173 
-181 QKDKRFLP
+181 
-189 CYRGILINMDYIS
+189 
-202 QVDSQTFRLI
+202 
-212 NGEELPIALRN
+212 
-223 GKQLRETYRQYVFS
+223 
-237 GMGGYRMR
+237 MR
-245 MKQMHRRILEGCLA
+245 MKEIHRCILGGCLA
-259 CLLCFTGSI
+259 CFLCFTGSI

-291 ESEASETRKSGTPE
+291 ESKAPGTLEIGTPE
-305 TPEEVSLVLVTEIQ
+305 TPEASEEVSLVLVTEIQ

-386 EYTAAGRIELPKGY
+386 KYTAAGRIELPEGY

-413 VRVEEM
+413 VRVKEM

-435 AFAIQQGSET
+435 AFAVQEGSET

-478 GIDLNTVGLYHAAGR
+478 GIDLNTVGLYHAMGK
-493 LTAPENTIF
+493 LTAPENTAF
-502 ADRVDFPEISIP
+502 AEGIAFPEISIP

-521 SPDINCFLVRR
+521 SPDINCFLAAR
-532 GGLYFPWVTPPG
+532 GNLHFPWVTPPG
-544 NLDKVSIWLSKN
+544 ELDKIRVWLSEK

-580 LMPGSSYRLQ
+580 LTPGSSYRLQ

-603 TYADEIVLEGYHEG
+603 TYADEIVLEGYHDG

-638 DTNNQDDGFADRP
+638 DTDDQDDGFANRP
-651 STKPPKPPATN
+651 SMKPPKPPATN
-662 GGGTDSDDSE
+662 GGGTDSDDS
-672 KAPPVSEENDP
+672 
-683 ADHEP
+683 
-688 SHKSS
+688 
-693 EPSWEGKDDS
+693 

-708 DDFPSEQSNGD
+708 DDFPSEQANGD
-719 TEEDADSKNPDFSEF
+719 TEEDTALQLPPEVQTIAGASELTVPDPAWKLSENRKEPVQSAMTVPQEVADSQNSAFSEF

-746 FLMMLQTWEQ
+746 FLMMLQTGAQ

-769 PKDALPEGI
+769 PKDTLPEGI

-813 SVMLPCPNDPATGTW
+813 SVMLPCPNDSAAGTL

-835 VEIPMTGYDD
+835 VEVPMTGYDD
-845 AAKAVSF
+845 TAKAASF
-852 QISHTGAYTIIGKED
+852 QISHTGTYTIVGKKD
-867 AVSLAQAADT
+867 TASLAHAADT
-877 EHSRSPIL
+877 EHSWSPIFF
-885 LLIPACLLLLS
+885 LIPACLVLLS

>member
-1 MQIAIVDDR
+1 
-10 AEDRAELSACLENY
+10 
-24 MKKHQLDYTLTEFE
+24 
-38 DGENFLKAAAQ
+38 
-49 VNFQLVFMDI
+49 
-59 YMENMDGIETAR
+59 
-71 RLRQK
+71 
-76 NRLCKIVFL
+76 
-85 TITEDY
+85 
-91 ARMGYSLSASY
+91 
-102 YLLKPLSLHQA
+102 
-113 DFEEAMELCQ
+113 
-123 LKPPYEVMTLSVMA
+123 
-137 DRQKLELP
+137 
-145 TEKILYIDYQNRMTR
+145 
-160 IHTAE
+160 
-165 RVIPVSGG
+165 
-173 FQEVTAAL
+173 
-181 QKDKRFLP
+181 
-189 CYRGILINMDYIS
+189 
-202 QVDSQTFRLI
+202 
-212 NGEELPIALRN
+212 
-223 GKQLRETYRQYVFS
+223 
-237 GMGGYRMR
+237 MR
-245 MKQMHRRILEGCLA
+245 MKQIRRRILGGCLA

-268 PAFAAETATPA
+268 PAFAAGTATPA
-279 NADER
+279 NADEIT
-284 RENPPGL
+284 EILPDL
-291 ESEASETRKSGTPE
+291 ESEDPGTLDSKTPEASEE
-305 TPEEVSLVLVTEIQ
+305 ASLVLVTEIQ
-319 NEDELLSLPD
+319 NESELLSLPA

-386 EYTAAGRIELPKGY
+386 EYTAAGRIELPEGY
-400 AFGEAVLQELQIS
+400 AFGESVLQELLIS

-435 AFAIQQGSET
+435 AFAVQQGSET

-502 ADRVDFPEISIP
+502 ANRVDFPEISIP

-532 GGLYFPWVTPPG
+532 GSLYFPWVTPPG

-638 DTNNQDDGFADRP
+638 DTDDQEDGFTDRP

-662 GGGTDSDDSE
+662 GGRVDSNDSE
-672 KAPPVSEENDP
+672 KTPPVSEENDP

-708 DDFPSEQSNGD
+708 DDFPSEQANGD
-719 TEEDADSKNPDFSEF
+719 TEEDADSKSPDFSEF

-746 FLMMLQTWEQ
+746 FLMMLQTGEQ

-800 SINGTA
+800 SINGTV
-806 LSSLPDV
+806 LNSLPDV
-813 SVMLPCPNDPATGTW
+813 SVMLPCPNDPAAGTW

-852 QISHTGAYTIIGKED
+852 QISHTGAYTIVGKED

-902 RRRRK
+902 RRRK

>member
-1 MQIAIVDDR
+1 
-10 AEDRAELSACLENY
+10 
-24 MKKHQLDYTLTEFE
+24 
-38 DGENFLKAAAQ
+38 
-49 VNFQLVFMDI
+49 
-59 YMENMDGIETAR
+59 
-71 RLRQK
+71 
-76 NRLCKIVFL
+76 
-85 TITEDY
+85 
-91 ARMGYSLSASY
+91 
-102 YLLKPLSLHQA
+102 
-113 DFEEAMELCQ
+113 
-123 LKPPYEVMTLSVMA
+123 
-137 DRQKLELP
+137 
-145 TEKILYIDYQNRMTR
+145 
-160 IHTAE
+160 
-165 RVIPVSGG
+165 
-173 FQEVTAAL
+173 
-181 QKDKRFLP
+181 
-189 CYRGILINMDYIS
+189 
-202 QVDSQTFRLI
+202 
-212 NGEELPIALRN
+212 
-223 GKQLRETYRQYVFS
+223 
-237 GMGGYRMR
+237 MR
-245 MKQMHRRILEGCLA
+245 MKEIHRRILCGCLA
-259 CLLCFTGSI
+259 CFLCFTGSI

-279 NADER
+279 NADEIT
-284 RENPPGL
+284 EILPDL
-291 ESEASETRKSGTPE
+291 ESEAPGTLDSGTPE
-305 TPEEVSLVLVTEIQ
+305 TPEAPEEVSLVFVTEIQ
-319 NEDELLSLPD
+319 NEGELLSLPD

-349 ALRYQTVC
+349 ALQYQTVC

-386 EYTAAGRIELPKGY
+386 EYTAAGRIELPEGY
-400 AFGEAVLQELQIS
+400 AFGETVLQELQIS

-428 QWYPYTD
+428 KWYPYTD
-435 AFAIQQGSET
+435 AFAVQQGSET

-450 LFAFSPYYLECYAEN
+450 LFAFSPYYLDCYTEN
-465 GTSYTAVVEWDFS
+465 GTSCTAAVEWDFS
-478 GIDLNTVGLYHAAGR
+478 GIDLNTVGLYHAIGK
-493 LTAPENTIF
+493 LTAPENTAF
-502 ADRVDFPEISIP
+502 AEGIAFPEISIP

-532 GGLYFPWVTPPG
+532 GSLYFPWVAPPG
-544 NLDKVSIWLSKN
+544 ELDEISVWLSEN

-580 LMPGSSYRLQ
+580 LTPGSSYRLQ

-617 DRDGGDAGGN
+617 DRDGGDAGEN

-638 DTNNQDDGFADRP
+638 DTALQQ
-651 STKPPKPPATN
+651 PPE
-662 GGGTDSDDSE
+662 S
-672 KAPPVSEENDP
+672 
-683 ADHEP
+683 
-688 SHKSS
+688 
-693 EPSWEGKDDS
+693 
-703 IDIDK
+703 
-708 DDFPSEQSNGD
+708 
-719 TEEDADSKNPDFSEF
+719 ADSKKTVFSEF

-746 FLMMLQTWEQ
+746 FLMMLQTGEQ

-786 IIQKDTDGGFSFSF
+786 IIQKDPDGGFSFSF

-813 SVMLPCPNDPATGTW
+813 SVMLPCPNDPAAGTL
-828 FLCDESG
+828 FLGDESG

-845 AAKAVSF
+845 AAKAASF
-852 QISHTGAYTIIGKED
+852 QISHTGTYTIVGKED
-867 AVSLAQAADT
+867 TASLAQAADT

-896 AGVFFL
+896 AGEFFL

>member
-1 MQIAIVDDR
+1 
-10 AEDRAELSACLENY
+10 
-24 MKKHQLDYTLTEFE
+24 
-38 DGENFLKAAAQ
+38 
-49 VNFQLVFMDI
+49 
-59 YMENMDGIETAR
+59 
-71 RLRQK
+71 
-76 NRLCKIVFL
+76 
-85 TITEDY
+85 
-91 ARMGYSLSASY
+91 
-102 YLLKPLSLHQA
+102 
-113 DFEEAMELCQ
+113 
-123 LKPPYEVMTLSVMA
+123 
-137 DRQKLELP
+137 
-145 TEKILYIDYQNRMTR
+145 
-160 IHTAE
+160 
-165 RVIPVSGG
+165 
-173 FQEVTAAL
+173 
-181 QKDKRFLP
+181 
-189 CYRGILINMDYIS
+189 
-202 QVDSQTFRLI
+202 
-212 NGEELPIALRN
+212 
-223 GKQLRETYRQYVFS
+223 
-237 GMGGYRMR
+237 MR
-245 MKQMHRRILEGCLA
+245 MKEIHRRILGGCLA
-259 CLLCFTGSI
+259 CLLCFIGSI

-279 NADER
+279 NA
-284 RENPPGL
+284 
-291 ESEASETRKSGTPE
+291 EA
-305 TPEEVSLVLVTEIQ
+305 SLVLVTEIQ
-319 NEDELLSLPD
+319 NEGELLSLPA

-349 ALRYQTVC
+349 ILQYQTVC

-362 GEEIRQETFS
+362 AEEIRQETFS

-386 EYTAAGRIELPKGY
+386 EYTAAGRIELPEGY

-435 AFAIQQGSET
+435 AFAVQQGSPT

-450 LFAFSPYYLECYAEN
+450 LFAFSPYYLDCYTEN

-478 GIDLNTVGLYHAAGR
+478 GIDLNTVGLYHAIGK
-493 LTAPENTIF
+493 LTAPENTAF
-502 ADRVDFPEISIP
+502 AEGIAFPEISIP

-521 SPDINCFLVRR
+521 RPDINCFLAAR
-532 GGLYFPWVTPPG
+532 GNLHFPWVTPPG
-544 NLDKVSIWLSKN
+544 ELDVISVWLSEN

-603 TYADEIVLEGYHEG
+603 TYADEIVLEGYHDG

-638 DTNNQDDGFADRP
+638 HTD
-651 STKPPKPPATN
+651 
-662 GGGTDSDDSE
+662 DSDE
-672 KAPPVSEENDP
+672 PAMPEIEAPVVSGQP
-683 ADHEP
+683 
-688 SHKSS
+688 K
-693 EPSWEGKDDS
+693 
-703 IDIDK
+703 
-708 DDFPSEQSNGD
+708 
-719 TEEDADSKNPDFSEF
+719 EDADSKNPAFSEF

-746 FLMMLQTWEQ
+746 FLMMLQTGEQ

-800 SINGTA
+800 SINGTT
-806 LSSLPDV
+806 LNSLPDV
-813 SVMLPCPNDPATGTW
+813 SVMLPFPNDPAAGTL
-828 FLCDESG
+828 FLCDASG

-845 AAKAVSF
+845 TARAASF
-852 QISHTGAYTIIGKED
+852 QISHTGAYTIVEKED
-867 AVSLAQAADT
+867 AASLAQTADT
-877 EHSRSPIL
+877 EYSRSPIL

-902 RRRRK
+902 RRRK

>member
-1 MQIAIVDDR
+1 
-10 AEDRAELSACLENY
+10 
-24 MKKHQLDYTLTEFE
+24 
-38 DGENFLKAAAQ
+38 
-49 VNFQLVFMDI
+49 
-59 YMENMDGIETAR
+59 
-71 RLRQK
+71 
-76 NRLCKIVFL
+76 
-85 TITEDY
+85 
-91 ARMGYSLSASY
+91 
-102 YLLKPLSLHQA
+102 
-113 DFEEAMELCQ
+113 
-123 LKPPYEVMTLSVMA
+123 
-137 DRQKLELP
+137 
-145 TEKILYIDYQNRMTR
+145 
-160 IHTAE
+160 
-165 RVIPVSGG
+165 
-173 FQEVTAAL
+173 
-181 QKDKRFLP
+181 
-189 CYRGILINMDYIS
+189 
-202 QVDSQTFRLI
+202 
-212 NGEELPIALRN
+212 
-223 GKQLRETYRQYVFS
+223 
-237 GMGGYRMR
+237 MR

-259 CLLCFTGSI
+259 CLLCFTCSI
-268 PAFAAETATPA
+268 PAFAAETATPS

-291 ESEASETRKSGTPE
+291 ESEASETLKSRTPE

-362 GEEIRQETFS
+362 GKEIRQETFS
-372 VAWDFSAIDQTTPG
+372 VAWDFSDIDQTTPG
-386 EYTAAGRIELPKGY
+386 EYTAAGRIELPEGY

-413 VRVEEM
+413 VRVKEM

-435 AFAIQQGSET
+435 AFAVQQGSET

-478 GIDLNTVGLYHAAGR
+478 GIDLNTVGLYHAIGK
-493 LTAPENTIF
+493 LTAPANTAF
-502 ADRVDFPEISIP
+502 AKGIAFPEISIP

-521 SPDINCFLVRR
+521 RPDINCFLSAR
-532 GGLYFPWVTPPG
+532 GNLHFPWVTPPG
-544 NLDKVSIWLSKN
+544 ELDEISVWLSEN

-567 YVGQEMLS
+567 YVGQEILS

-580 LMPGSSYRLQ
+580 LTPGSSYRLQ

-603 TYADEIVLEGYHEG
+603 TYADEIVLEGYHDG

-638 DTNNQDDGFADRP
+638 DTDDQDDGFADRP

-662 GGGTDSDDSE
+662 GGGTNSDDSE
-672 KAPPVSEENDP
+672 KAPPVSGENKP
-683 ADHEP
+683 TDHKP
-688 SHKSS
+688 S
-693 EPSWEGKDDS
+693 EPSWVGKDDS
-703 IDIDK
+703 IDK
-708 DDFPSEQSNGD
+708 EEFPSKQTNGD
-719 TEEDADSKNPDFSEF
+719 AEEALEPDAGSDEPTIPESKNRKDSVQSAMTVPQEGADSQNSAFSEF

-746 FLMMLQTWEQ
+746 FLMMLQTGEQ

-813 SVMLPCPNDPATGTW
+813 SVMLPCPNAPAAGTL

-845 AAKAVSF
+845 TAKAASF
-852 QISHTGAYTIIGKED
+852 QISHTGAYTIAGKED

-885 LLIPACLLLLS
+885 LLIPACLVLLS

>member
-1 MQIAIVDDR
+1 
-10 AEDRAELSACLENY
+10 
-24 MKKHQLDYTLTEFE
+24 
-38 DGENFLKAAAQ
+38 
-49 VNFQLVFMDI
+49 
-59 YMENMDGIETAR
+59 
-71 RLRQK
+71 
-76 NRLCKIVFL
+76 
-85 TITEDY
+85 
-91 ARMGYSLSASY
+91 
-102 YLLKPLSLHQA
+102 
-113 DFEEAMELCQ
+113 
-123 LKPPYEVMTLSVMA
+123 
-137 DRQKLELP
+137 
-145 TEKILYIDYQNRMTR
+145 
-160 IHTAE
+160 
-165 RVIPVSGG
+165 
-173 FQEVTAAL
+173 
-181 QKDKRFLP
+181 
-189 CYRGILINMDYIS
+189 
-202 QVDSQTFRLI
+202 
-212 NGEELPIALRN
+212 
-223 GKQLRETYRQYVFS
+223 
-237 GMGGYRMR
+237 MR
-245 MKQMHRRILEGCLA
+245 MKQIRRRILGGCLA
-259 CLLCFTGSI
+259 CLLCFTSSI
-268 PAFAAETATPA
+268 PAFAAGTATPA

-284 RENPPGL
+284 RENPLGL
-291 ESEASETRKSGTPE
+291 ESEASETLESGTPE
-305 TPEEVSLVLVTEIQ
+305 ASEEVSLVFVTEIQ
-319 NEDELLSLPD
+319 NEGELLSLPA

-349 ALRYQTVC
+349 ALQYQTVC

-386 EYTAAGRIELPKGY
+386 EYAAAGRIELPEGY
-400 AFGEAVLQELQIS
+400 SFGEAVLQKLQIS

-419 PPAVITSIE
+419 TPAVITSIE
-428 QWYPYTD
+428 QWYPYTN
-435 AFAIQQGSET
+435 AFALPQGSEI
-445 ETLEN
+445 EALEE
-450 LFAFSPYYLECYAEN
+450 LFAASPYYLECYAEN

-478 GIDLNTVGLYHAAGR
+478 CIDLNTVGLYHATGR
-493 LTAPENTIF
+493 LTAPENTVF
-502 ADRVDFPEISIP
+502 ADRVDFPEITVP
-514 VSVQAPG
+514 VSVQAPDR
-521 SPDINCFLVRR
+521 PDINCFLAAR
-532 GGLYFPWVTPPG
+532 GNLYFPWVTPPG
-544 NLDKVSIWLSKN
+544 ELDKISVWLSEN
-556 NGSWNRLESGV
+556 NGSWNQLENGI
-567 YVGQEMLS
+567 YVGREMLS

-580 LMPGSSYRLQ
+580 LTPGSGYRLQ

-638 DTNNQDDGFADRP
+638 DTDDQDDGFADRP
-651 STKPPKPPATN
+651 STKPLRPPATN

-672 KAPPVSEENDP
+672 KAPPVNGENNP
-683 ADHEP
+683 TDHKP
-688 SHKSS
+688 S
-693 EPSWEGKDDS
+693 EPSQDGKDDS
-703 IDIDK
+703 INK
-708 DDFPSEQSNGD
+708 EEFPSQQANGD
-719 TEEDADSKNPDFSEF
+719 AEEALEPDAGSDEPTIPEIEAPVVSGQPEEDTALQLPPEVQTIVGALELAAPDPAWKLSENRKDSVQSAMTVPQEGADSQNSAFSEF

-746 FLMMLQTWEQ
+746 FLMMLQTGEQ

-786 IIQKDTDGGFSFSF
+786 IIQTDTDGGFSFSF

-813 SVMLPCPNDPATGTW
+813 SVMLPCPNDPAAGTW

-852 QISHTGAYTIIGKED
+852 QISHTGTYTIAVKED

>member
-1 MQIAIVDDR
+1 M
-10 AEDRAELSACLENY
+10 
-24 MKKHQLDYTLTEFE
+24 
-38 DGENFLKAAAQ
+38 
-49 VNFQLVFMDI
+49 
-59 YMENMDGIETAR
+59 
-71 RLRQK
+71 
-76 NRLCKIVFL
+76 
-85 TITEDY
+85 
-91 ARMGYSLSASY
+91 
-102 YLLKPLSLHQA
+102 
-113 DFEEAMELCQ
+113 
-123 LKPPYEVMTLSVMA
+123 
-137 DRQKLELP
+137 
-145 TEKILYIDYQNRMTR
+145 R
-160 IHTAE
+160 IKE
-165 RVIPVSGG
+165 I
-173 FQEVTAAL
+173 
-181 QKDKRFLP
+181 
-189 CYRGILINMDYIS
+189 
-202 QVDSQTFRLI
+202 
-212 NGEELPIALRN
+212 
-223 GKQLRETYRQYVFS
+223 
-237 GMGGYRMR
+237 
-245 MKQMHRRILEGCLA
+245 HRRILGGCLA

-291 ESEASETRKSGTPE
+291 ESKASETLEIGTPE
-305 TPEEVSLVLVTEIQ
+305 TPEASEEVSLVLVTEIQ

-349 ALRYQTVC
+349 ALQYQTIC

-362 GEEIRQETFS
+362 GEEIRQETFP
-372 VAWDFSAIDQTTPG
+372 VVWDFSAIDQTTPG
-386 EYTAAGRIELPKGY
+386 KYTAAGRIELPEGY

-435 AFAIQQGSET
+435 AFAVQQGSEI

-478 GIDLNTVGLYHAAGR
+478 GIDLNTVGLYYATGR
-493 LTAPENTIF
+493 LTAPANTAF
-502 ADRVDFPEISIP
+502 AEGIAFPEISIP

-521 SPDINCFLVRR
+521 RPDINCFLSAR
-532 GGLYFPWVTPPG
+532 GNLYFPCVTPPG
-544 NLDKVSIWLSKN
+544 GLDEISVWLSEN

-638 DTNNQDDGFADRP
+638 HTDDQDDDFADRP
-651 STKPPKPPATN
+651 STKPPKPPVTN
-662 GGGTDSDDSE
+662 GGRVDSNDSE
-672 KAPPVSEENDP
+672 KTPPVNGENNP
-683 ADHEP
+683 TDHKP
-688 SHKSS
+688 S
-693 EPSWEGKDDS
+693 EPSWVGKDDS
-703 IDIDK
+703 IDK
-708 DDFPSEQSNGD
+708 EEFPSEQANGD
-719 TEEDADSKNPDFSEF
+719 TEENTALQQPPEVQTIAGASELTVPDPAWKLSENRKEPVQSAMTVPQEVADSQNSAFSEF

-746 FLMMLQTWEQ
+746 FLMMLQTGAQ

-806 LSSLPDV
+806 LNSLPDV
-813 SVMLPCPNDPATGTW
+813 SVMLPCPNDSAAGTL

-845 AAKAVSF
+845 TAKAASF
-852 QISHTGAYTIIGKED
+852 QISHTGAYTIVGKED

-885 LLIPACLLLLS
+885 LLIPACLVLLS

>member
-1 MQIAIVDDR
+1 
-10 AEDRAELSACLENY
+10 
-24 MKKHQLDYTLTEFE
+24 
-38 DGENFLKAAAQ
+38 
-49 VNFQLVFMDI
+49 
-59 YMENMDGIETAR
+59 
-71 RLRQK
+71 
-76 NRLCKIVFL
+76 
-85 TITEDY
+85 
-91 ARMGYSLSASY
+91 
-102 YLLKPLSLHQA
+102 
-113 DFEEAMELCQ
+113 
-123 LKPPYEVMTLSVMA
+123 
-137 DRQKLELP
+137 
-145 TEKILYIDYQNRMTR
+145 
-160 IHTAE
+160 
-165 RVIPVSGG
+165 
-173 FQEVTAAL
+173 
-181 QKDKRFLP
+181 
-189 CYRGILINMDYIS
+189 
-202 QVDSQTFRLI
+202 
-212 NGEELPIALRN
+212 
-223 GKQLRETYRQYVFS
+223 
-237 GMGGYRMR
+237 
-245 MKQMHRRILEGCLA
+245 MHRRILEGCLA

-362 GEEIRQETFS
+362 GKEIRQETFS
-372 VAWDFSAIDQTTPG
+372 VAWDFSDIDQTTPG
-386 EYTAAGRIELPKGY
+386 EYTAAGRIELPEGY

-435 AFAIQQGSET
+435 AFAVQQGSET

-567 YVGQEMLS
+567 YVGQEILS

-580 LMPGSSYRLQ
+580 LTPGSSYRLQ

-603 TYADEIVLEGYHEG
+603 TYADEIVLEGYHDG

-638 DTNNQDDGFADRP
+638 DTDDQDDGFADRP
-651 STKPPKPPATN
+651 STKPPKPPVTN
-662 GGGTDSDDSE
+662 GGGTNSDDSE

-708 DDFPSEQSNGD
+708 DDFPSEQANGD
-719 TEEDADSKNPDFSEF
+719 TEEDADSKSPDFSEF

-746 FLMMLQTWEQ
+746 FLMMLQTGEQ

-800 SINGTA
+800 SINGTV
-806 LSSLPDV
+806 LNSLPDV
-813 SVMLPCPNDPATGTW
+813 SVMLPCPNDPAAGTW

-852 QISHTGAYTIIGKED
+852 QISHTGAYTIVGKED

>member
-1 MQIAIVDDR
+1 
-10 AEDRAELSACLENY
+10 
-24 MKKHQLDYTLTEFE
+24 
-38 DGENFLKAAAQ
+38 
-49 VNFQLVFMDI
+49 
-59 YMENMDGIETAR
+59 
-71 RLRQK
+71 
-76 NRLCKIVFL
+76 
-85 TITEDY
+85 
-91 ARMGYSLSASY
+91 
-102 YLLKPLSLHQA
+102 
-113 DFEEAMELCQ
+113 
-123 LKPPYEVMTLSVMA
+123 
-137 DRQKLELP
+137 
-145 TEKILYIDYQNRMTR
+145 
-160 IHTAE
+160 
-165 RVIPVSGG
+165 
-173 FQEVTAAL
+173 
-181 QKDKRFLP
+181 
-189 CYRGILINMDYIS
+189 
-202 QVDSQTFRLI
+202 
-212 NGEELPIALRN
+212 
-223 GKQLRETYRQYVFS
+223 
-237 GMGGYRMR
+237 
-245 MKQMHRRILEGCLA
+245 MHRRILEGCLA

-268 PAFAAETATPA
+268 PAFAAGTATPA

-305 TPEEVSLVLVTEIQ
+305 TPEAPEEVSLILVTEIQ
-319 NEDELLSLPD
+319 NEGKLLSLPD

-349 ALRYQTVC
+349 ALQYQTVC

-386 EYTAAGRIELPKGY
+386 EYTATGRIELPEGY

-435 AFAIQQGSET
+435 AFAVQQGSET

-532 GGLYFPWVTPPG
+532 GSLYFPWVTPPG

-580 LMPGSSYRLQ
+580 LTPGSSYRLQ

-638 DTNNQDDGFADRP
+638 DTDDQEDGFTDRP

-662 GGGTDSDDSE
+662 GGRVDSNDSE
-672 KAPPVSEENDP
+672 KTPPVSEENDP

-708 DDFPSEQSNGD
+708 DDFPSEQANGD
-719 TEEDADSKNPDFSEF
+719 TEEDADSKSPDFSEF
-734 FDETTDRISGTR
+734 SDETTDRISGTR
-746 FLMMLQTWEQ
+746 FLMMLQTGEQ

-786 IIQKDTDGGFSFSF
+786 IIQKDADGGFSFSF

-806 LSSLPDV
+806 LNSLPDV
-813 SVMLPCPNDPATGTW
+813 SVMLPYPNDPAAGTW
-828 FLCDESG
+828 LLCDESG
-835 VEIPMTGYDD
+835 VEVPMTGYDD
-845 AAKAVSF
+845 AAKAASF
-852 QISHTGAYTIIGKED
+852 QISHTGAYTIVGKED
-867 AVSLAQAADT
+867 AVLAQAADT

-902 RRRRK
+902 RRRK

>member
-1 MQIAIVDDR
+1 MSIKEI
-10 AEDRAELSACLENY
+10 
-24 MKKHQLDYTLTEFE
+24 
-38 DGENFLKAAAQ
+38 
-49 VNFQLVFMDI
+49 
-59 YMENMDGIETAR
+59 
-71 RLRQK
+71 
-76 NRLCKIVFL
+76 
-85 TITEDY
+85 
-91 ARMGYSLSASY
+91 
-102 YLLKPLSLHQA
+102 
-113 DFEEAMELCQ
+113 
-123 LKPPYEVMTLSVMA
+123 
-137 DRQKLELP
+137 
-145 TEKILYIDYQNRMTR
+145 
-160 IHTAE
+160 
-165 RVIPVSGG
+165 
-173 FQEVTAAL
+173 
-181 QKDKRFLP
+181 
-189 CYRGILINMDYIS
+189 
-202 QVDSQTFRLI
+202 
-212 NGEELPIALRN
+212 
-223 GKQLRETYRQYVFS
+223 
-237 GMGGYRMR
+237 
-245 MKQMHRRILEGCLA
+245 HRRILGGCLA
-259 CLLCFTGSI
+259 CFLCFIGSI

-279 NADER
+279 NADEIT
-284 RENPPGL
+284 EILPDL
-291 ESEASETRKSGTPE
+291 ESEAPGTLDNGTPE
-305 TPEEVSLVLVTEIQ
+305 TPEAPEEVSLILVTEIQ
-319 NEDELLSLPD
+319 NEGELLSLPD

-349 ALRYQTVC
+349 ALQYQTVC

-386 EYTAAGRIELPKGY
+386 EYTAAGRIELPEGY

-435 AFAIQQGSET
+435 AFAVQQGSET
-445 ETLEN
+445 EALEE
-450 LFAFSPYYLECYAEN
+450 LFAASPYYLECYAEN

-478 GIDLNTVGLYHAAGR
+478 GIDLNTVGLYHATGR

-521 SPDINCFLVRR
+521 SPDINCFLAAR
-532 GGLYFPWVTPPG
+532 GNLHFPWVTPPG
-544 NLDKVSIWLSKN
+544 ELDKISVWLSEN

-580 LMPGSSYRLQ
+580 LTPGSSYRLQ

-638 DTNNQDDGFADRP
+638 DTDDQDDGFADRP

-662 GGGTDSDDSE
+662 GGRVDSNDSE
-672 KAPPVSEENDP
+672 KAPSVSGENDS
-683 ADHEP
+683 ADHKP
-688 SHKSS
+688 S
-693 EPSWEGKDDS
+693 EPSRVGKDDS

-708 DDFPSEQSNGD
+708 DDFPSEQANGD
-719 TEEDADSKNPDFSEF
+719 TEEDADSKSPAFSEF

-746 FLMMLQTWEQ
+746 FLMMLQTGEQ

-800 SINGTA
+800 SINGTV
-806 LSSLPDV
+806 LNSLPDV
-813 SVMLPCPNDPATGTW
+813 SVMLPYPNDPAAGTL

-835 VEIPMTGYDD
+835 VEVPMTGYDD
-845 AAKAVSF
+845 TAKAASF
-852 QISHTGAYTIIGKED
+852 QISHTGTYTIVGKED
-867 AVSLAQAADT
+867 TASLAHAADT
-877 EHSRSPIL
+877 EHSWSPIFF
-885 LLIPACLLLLS
+885 LIPACLLLLS